1 MVKAA
6 DAIQTARA
14 LIGTPYSEL
23 DCINLIKRVIR
34 TAPGG
39 VTSYTTAGTNSLWRS
54 YDMSAKYRDLT
65 WRQEGIQGARAGMLA
80 FKRNG
85 EDVHHVGI
93 VAERPQCGMQRGG
106 DRESQGAEGDYA
118 SSPGGCRMTV
128 IHSSSAKGEVVETAL
143 DDSWQLLAI
152 HRYIGT
158 DFIGETGDD
167 MTMNALYQAVVSTQ
181 SGALNVRD
189 APDGGRIGSLP
200 KGKTVD
206 VLAEPAQGWT
216 FVRYGSLMGYVS
228 SAYLTR
234 AESEEGENVISV
246 SPEVTIIDDE
256 GNSFRPVGGWRVL
269 IGGVD

>member
-6 DAIQTARA
+6 DAVQAARS

-39 VTSYTTAGTNSLWRS
+39 VPDYTTAGTNTLWRS
-54 YDMSAKYRDLT
+54 ATASAKYRDLT
-65 WRQEGIQGARAGMLA
+65 WTQEGIQSARAGMLA
-80 FKRNG
+80 FKRSG
-85 EDVHHVGI
+85 EDVHHVGL
-93 VAERPQCGMQRGG
+93 VTG
-106 DRESQGAEGDYA
+106 DG
-118 SSPGGCRMTV
+118 TV
-128 IHSSSAKGEVVETAL
+128 IHSSSARGQVVETAL

-200 KGKTVD
+200 KGTTVD

-216 FVRYGSLMGYVS
+216 FVRSGSLMGYVS
-228 SAYLTR
+228 SAYLTWTEDGA
-234 AESEEGENVISV
+234 AENGEAENVISV
-246 SPEVTIIDDE
+246 SPDVTIIDDE
-256 GNSFRPVGGWRVL
+256 GNSFKPVGGWRVL

>member
-14 LIGTPYSEL
+14 LIGTPYGEI

-39 VTSYTTAGTNSLWRS
+39 VPGYTTAGTNTLWRS

-80 FKRNG
+80 FKRSG
-85 EDVHHVGI
+85 EDVHHVGL
-93 VAERPQCGMQRGG
+93 VTG
-106 DRESQGAEGDYA
+106 DG
-118 SSPGGCRMTV
+118 TV
-128 IHSSSAKGEVVETAL
+128 VHSSSARGQVVETAL

-167 MTMNALYQAVVSTQ
+167 MTMNVLYQAVVSTQ

-200 KGKTVD
+200 KGTTVE

-216 FVRYGSLMGYVS
+216 FVRSGSLMGYVS

-234 AESEEGENVISV
+234 AEIGGAGNIISV
-246 SPEVTIIDDE
+246 SPNVTIIDDE
-256 GNSFRPVGGWRVL
+256 GNSFKPVGGWRVL

>member
-1 MVKAA
+1 MIKAD
-6 DAIQTARA
+6 DAIRVARS

-39 VTSYTTAGTNSLWRS
+39 VTSYTTAGTNSLWKS

-65 WRQEGIQGARAGMLA
+65 WRQEGIQGAQAGMLA
-80 FKRNG
+80 FKRSG
-85 EDVHHVGI
+85 EDVHHVGL
-93 VAERPQCGMQRGG
+93 VTG
-106 DRESQGAEGDYA
+106 EG
-118 SSPGGCRMTV
+118 TV
-128 IHSSSAKGEVVETAL
+128 IHSSSARGQVVETELDGSWAL
-143 DDSWQLLAI
+143 LGI
-152 HRYIGT
+152 HRYIEAAGAAGT
-158 DFIGETGDD
+158 EE
-167 MTMNALYQAVVSTQ
+167 NVNVLYQAVVSTQ

-200 KGKTVD
+200 KGTTVD

-216 FVRYGSLMGYVS
+216 FVRSGSLMGYVS

-234 AESEEGENVISV
+234 AESEEEENVISV

-256 GNSFRPVGGWRVL
+256 GNSFRPVGDGES
-269 IGGVD
+269 

>member
-6 DAIQTARA
+6 DAIQTARS

-39 VTSYTTAGTNSLWRS
+39 VTSYTTAGTNSLWKS

-80 FKRNG
+80 FKRSG
-85 EDVHHVGI
+85 ENVHHVGL
-93 VAERPQCGMQRGG
+93 VTG
-106 DRESQGAEGDYA
+106 DG
-118 SSPGGCRMTV
+118 TV
-128 IHSSSAKGEVVETAL
+128 VHSSSAKGEVVETAL
-143 DDSWQLLAI
+143 DGGWALLGR

-200 KGKTVD
+200 KGTTVE

-216 FVRYGSLMGYVS
+216 FVRSGSLMGYVS

-234 AESEEGENVISV
+234 AESENEENVISI
-246 SPEVTIIDDE
+246 SPDVTIIDDE

-269 IGGVD
+269 VTGMD

>member
-14 LIGTPYSEL
+14 LIGTPYGEL

-39 VTSYTTAGTNSLWRS
+39 VPGYTTAGTNTLWRS

-65 WRQEGIQGARAGMLA
+65 WRREGIQGARAGMLA
-80 FKRNG
+80 FKRKG
-85 EDVHHVGI
+85 EDVHHVGL
-93 VAERPQCGMQRGG
+93 VTG
-106 DRESQGAEGDYA
+106 DG
-118 SSPGGCRMTV
+118 TV
-128 IHSSSAKGEVVETAL
+128 VHSSSARGQVVETAL

-152 HRYIGT
+152 HRYIEAAGAAGME
-158 DFIGETGDD
+158 D
-167 MTMNALYQAVVSTQ
+167 NVNVLYQAVVSTQ

-200 KGKTVD
+200 KGTTVD
-206 VLAEPAQGWT
+206 VLSEPCGGWVY
-216 FVRYGSLMGYVS
+216 VRRGNVCGYVS
-228 SAYLTR
+228 TAYLERT
-234 AESEEGENVISV
+234 EGSGENSIRVI
-246 SPEVTIIDDE
+246 PDVTIIDDE

-269 IGGVD
+269 VTGMD

>member
-6 DAIQTARA
+6 DAIATARA
-14 LIGTPYSEL
+14 LLGTPYSEL

-39 VTSYTTAGTNSLWRS
+39 VTGYTTAGTNSLWKS

-85 EDVHHVGI
+85 KNVHHVGL
-93 VAERPQCGMQRGG
+93 VTG
-106 DRESQGAEGDYA
+106 DG
-118 SSPGGCRMTV
+118 TV
-128 IHSSSAKGEVVETAL
+128 VHSSSAKGEVVETAL
-143 DDSWQLLAI
+143 DGSWALLGR

-200 KGKTVD
+200 KGTTVD

-216 FVRYGSLMGYVS
+216 FVRSGSLMGYVS

-234 AESEEGENVISV
+234 TESDEAENVISV
-246 SPEVTIIDDE
+246 SPDVTIIDDE
-256 GNSFRPVGGWRVL
+256 GNSFKPVGGWRVL

>member
-6 DAIQTARA
+6 DAIQTARS
-14 LIGTPYSEL
+14 LIGTPYGEL

-39 VTSYTTAGTNSLWRS
+39 VPGYTTAGTNTLWRS

-80 FKRNG
+80 FKRKG
-85 EDVHHVGI
+85 EDVHHVGL
-93 VAERPQCGMQRGG
+93 VTG
-106 DRESQGAEGDYA
+106 DG
-118 SSPGGCRMTV
+118 TV
-128 IHSSSAKGEVVETAL
+128 IHSSSAKGQVVETAL
-143 DDSWQLLAI
+143 DGGWKLLAI
-152 HRYIGT
+152 HRYIEAAGAAGME
-158 DFIGETGDD
+158 D
-167 MTMNALYQAVVSTQ
+167 NVNVLYQAVVSTQ

-200 KGKTVD
+200 KGTTVE

-216 FVRYGSLMGYVS
+216 FVRSGSLMGYVS

-234 AESEEGENVISV
+234 AESENEENVISI
-246 SPEVTIIDDE
+246 SPDVTIIDDE

-269 IGGVD
+269 VTGMD

>member
-6 DAIQTARA
+6 DAIQTARS

-39 VTSYTTAGTNSLWRS
+39 VPGYTTAGTNTLWRS

-80 FKRNG
+80 FKRSVDN
-85 EDVHHVGI
+85 VPHVGL
-93 VAERPQCGMQRGG
+93 VTERG
-106 DRESQGAEGDYA
+106 
-118 SSPGGCRMTV
+118 TV
-128 IHSSSAKGEVVETAL
+128 IHSSSAKGCVVETAL
-143 DDSWQLLAI
+143 DGSWALLGI
-152 HRYIGT
+152 HRYIEAAGAAGT
-158 DFIGETGDD
+158 ED
-167 MTMNALYQAVVSTQ
+167 NVNVLYQAVVSTQ

-200 KGKTVD
+200 KGTTVE

-216 FVRYGSLMGYVS
+216 FVRSGSLMGYVS

-234 AESEEGENVISV
+234 AESGGAGNVISV
-246 SPEVTIIDDE
+246 SPDVTIIDDE

>member
-1 MVKAA
+1 MIKTQ
-6 DAIQTARA
+6 DAIRLARSM
-14 LIGTPYSEL
+14 IGTPYSRV
-23 DCINLIKRVIR
+23 DCIGLIKWIIR
-34 TAPGG
+34 QAPGG
-39 VTSYTTAGTNSLWRS
+39 VPGYTTAGTNSLWKS

-80 FKRNG
+80 FKRHG
-85 EDVHHVGI
+85 RDVHHVGL
-93 VAERPQCGMQRGG
+93 VTG
-106 DRESQGAEGDYA
+106 DG
-118 SSPGGCRMTV
+118 TV
-128 IHSSSAKGEVVETAL
+128 VHSSSAKGEVVETAL
-143 DDSWQLLAI
+143 DGGWKLLAK

-200 KGKTVD
+200 KGTTVD

-216 FVRYGSLMGYVS
+216 FVRSGSLMGYVS

-234 AESEEGENVISV
+234 VENEEEENVISV
-246 SPEVTIIDDE
+246 SPDVTIIDDE

>member
-1 MVKAA
+1 MIKAA
-6 DAIQTARA
+6 DAIQTARS
-14 LIGTPYSEL
+14 LIGTPYSEM

-39 VTSYTTAGTNSLWRS
+39 VPGYTTAGTNTLWRS
-54 YDMSAKYRDLT
+54 ATANAKYRDLT
-65 WRQEGIQGARAGMLA
+65 WTQEGIQGARAGMLA
-80 FKRNG
+80 FMRNG
-85 EDVHHVGI
+85 ENVHHVSI
-93 VAERPQCGMQRGG
+93 VTERG
-106 DRESQGAEGDYA
+106 
-118 SSPGGCRMTV
+118 TV
-128 IHSSSAKGEVVETAL
+128 IHSSSARGQVVETAL

-200 KGKTVD
+200 KGTTVD

-216 FVRYGSLMGYVS
+216 FVRAGSLMGYVS

-234 AESEEGENVISV
+234 AEVGEAENVISV